1 MCVCVCVRVCVCA
14 RARTYAISETG
25 EKKDIDISVLR
36 IMKFATVHMDL
47 ACIFRL

>member
-1 MCVCVCVRVCVCA
+1 MKDNCI
-14 RARTYAISETG
+14 TKLQKLYIYAVSKPE

-47 ACIFRL
+47 ALCIFRL